1 MSLPAKEREA
11 AVRYYGNY
19 FDDAG
24 LSNEQDVIASL
35 GSPENLAHKILNNSN
50 KLSLTVKKTKKEVKA
65 VRQKL
70 NSRQKIIAVAMLVIV
85 AVLREK
91 YGYARSWM
99 GKQILV
105 FRWTVWIALFIIVLI
120 LGSYGPGYN
129 ASEFIYQ
136 GF

>member
-1 MSLPAKEREA
+1 M
-11 AVRYYGNY
+11 NITI
-19 FDDAG
+19 F
-24 LSNEQDVIASL
+24 
-35 GSPENLAHKILNNSN
+35 
-50 KLSLTVKKTKKEVKA
+50 
-65 VRQKL
+65 
-70 NSRQKIIAVAMLVIV
+70 AVAMLVIV

>member
-1 MSLPAKEREA
+1 MNKFEYLSKLKNNLMSLPAKEREA

-65 VRQKL
+65 AKFGSEKIPNSLPSTIPCRTVFPIGFKVR
-70 NSRQKIIAVAMLVIV
+70 
-85 AVLREK
+85 
-91 YGYARSWM
+91 Y
-99 GKQILV
+99 
-105 FRWTVWIALFIIVLI
+105 
-120 LGSYGPGYN
+120 
-129 ASEFIYQ
+129 
-136 GF
+136 